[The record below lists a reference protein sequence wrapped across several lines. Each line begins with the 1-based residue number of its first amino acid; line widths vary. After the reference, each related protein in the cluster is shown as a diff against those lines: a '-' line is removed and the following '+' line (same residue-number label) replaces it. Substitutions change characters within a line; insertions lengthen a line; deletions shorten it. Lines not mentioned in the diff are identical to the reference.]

1 MLEIIFTVLTAA
13 ALFVGIFF
21 AATGV
26 IGILRFPDYFARAQA
41 ATCISTMGTLG
52 AVLAGIFYALG
63 NGLDAVWYVKL
74 ILIALMIMISAS
86 VSGHSLSKGT
96 YKRGHRPHFGGFAK
110 DDYKEDG
117 FDEL

>member
-1 MLEIIFTVLTAA
+1 MEIIFTILTAVC
-13 ALFVGIFF
+13 LLGGILF

-41 ATCISTMGTLG
+41 STCISTMGTLG
-52 AVLAGIFYALG
+52 AVASGIFYAIG
-63 NGLDAVWYVKL
+63 NGLGAVWYVKL
-74 ILIALMIMISAS
+74 VLIAVMIMVSAA

-96 YKRGHRPHFGGFAK
+96 YKRGHRPHFGGFVK

>member
-1 MLEIIFTVLTAA
+1 MAFICTILCGVSL
-13 ALFVGIFF
+13 LVGIFF
-21 AATGV
+21 AAVGV

-41 ATCISTMGTLG
+41 ATCISTMGALG
-52 AVLAGIFYALG
+52 AVASGVFYALG
-63 NGLDAVWYVKL
+63 NGLGAVWYVKL
-74 ILIALMIMISAS
+74 LLIALMIMISSA

-96 YKRGHRPHFGGFAK
+96 YKRGHRPHFGGFVK

>member
-1 MLEIIFTVLTAA
+1 MELLLTILCAA
-13 ALFVGIFF
+13 ALLCGILF

-41 ATCISTMGTLG
+41 STCISTLGVLG
-52 AVLAGIFYALG
+52 AVLAGIFYAAA
-63 NGLDAVWYVKL
+63 NGLPMVWYVKL
-74 ILIALMIMISAS
+74 IMVALMIMISAA

>member
-1 MLEIIFTVLTAA
+1 MVFLLTLLSGA
-13 ALFVGIFF
+13 ALAVGVFF

-26 IGILRFPDYFARAQA
+26 IGVLKFPDYFARAQA
-41 ATCISTMGTLG
+41 ATCISTLGVLG
-52 AVLAGIFYALG
+52 AVVSGIFYCVAK
-63 NGLDAVWYVKL
+63 GLPAVWYVKL
-74 ILIALMIMISAS
+74 ILIALMIMISAA

-96 YKRGHRPHFGGFAK
+96 YKRGHRPHYGGFAK

>member
-1 MLEIIFTVLTAA
+1 MELLLTILCAA
-13 ALFVGIFF
+13 ALAVGVTF

-26 IGILRFPDYFARAQA
+26 VGILRFPDYFARAQA
-41 ATCISTMGTLG
+41 STCISTLGVLG
-52 AVLAGIFYALG
+52 AVFAGIFYALS
-63 NGLDAVWYVKL
+63 NGLPMVWYVKL
-74 ILIALMIMISAS
+74 IMVALMIMISAA

-96 YKRGHRPHFGGFAK
+96 YKRGHRPHHGGFVK

>member
-1 MLEIIFTVLTAA
+1 MSLIFTILIAA
-13 ALFVGIFF
+13 CLLIGVFF
-21 AATGV
+21 AAVGV

-41 ATCISTMGTLG
+41 STCITTMGTVF
-52 AVLAGIFYALG
+52 AMLAGILYAAA
-63 NGLDAVWYVKL
+63 NGFGAVWYVKL
-74 ILIALMIMISAS
+74 VLVALMIMVSSA
-86 VSGHSLSKGT
+86 VSAHSLSKGT

>member
-1 MLEIIFTVLTAA
+1 MGVILTILCA
-13 ALFVGIFF
+13 ALLLVGVFF

-26 IGILRFPDYFARAQA
+26 IGILRFPDFFARAQA
-41 ATCISTMGTLG
+41 STCITTMGTVG
-52 AVLAGIFYALG
+52 AIAAGIVYAAAS
-63 NGLDAVWYVKL
+63 GLSAVWYVKL
-74 ILIALMIMISAS
+74 ILICLMIMVSSA

-96 YKRGHRPHFGGFAK
+96 YKRGHRPHHGGFAK

>member
-1 MLEIIFTVLTAA
+1 MEFVLTILCAA
-13 ALFVGIFF
+13 ALLAGILF

-26 IGILRFPDYFARAQA
+26 IGILRFPDFFARAQA
-41 ATCISTMGTLG
+41 STCISTLGVMGAILS
-52 AVLAGIFYALG
+52 GIFYAMG
-63 NGLDAVWYVKL
+63 NGLGAVWYVKL
-74 ILIALMIMISAS
+74 ILVCLMIMISAA

-96 YKRGHRPHFGGFAK
+96 YKRGHRPHHGGFVK

>member
-1 MLEIIFTVLTAA
+1 MEFVLALLSGA
-13 ALFVGIFF
+13 ALLVGVFF

-26 IGILRFPDYFARAQA
+26 IGVLKFPDYFARAQA
-41 ATCISTMGTLG
+41 ATCISTLGTLG
-52 AVLAGIFYALG
+52 ACLSGVFYCMA
-63 NGLDAVWYVKL
+63 NGLPAVWHVKL
-74 ILIALMIMISAS
+74 ILIALMIMISAA

-96 YKRGHRPHFGGFAK
+96 YKRGHRPHYGGFAK